1 MATTPFKGAN
11 TAQFYVA
18 ETTPG
23 VTPTNPVWSPLR
35 NTGGVPAVTRDALTS
50 NELDGSRETTSIRTG
65 NKQVSG
71 EYAIELSSRSQDD
84 FLAGAMTS
92 TWQAGVKITGAAI
105 TVAPAGKTFT
115 RAAGNFITDGVEV
128 GDLIA
133 FTDLTGDN
141 AKPFIVTAVSALVV
155 TGAGIQHTLTAEK
168 VTTDAKTG
176 DKLETGNAKTGDK
189 LETGNACKTFSI
201 LTWFKGRCG
210 NPDAY
215 MLTKGVEISGFT
227 VEQAVNAMVTGSF
240 PFIGLS
246 QEILT
251 APPSDSDFSQVTFTD
266 EPFSSVDVSVFDGS
280 TPLRCDTLT
289 ITNDNGASAQFE
301 LGNSSVAFVERG
313 RAANTFSIS
322 GKLYDMAMIQKF
334 INEQQVEINSIL
346 AGVNGAMSFS
356 LKRAELTAVTPE
368 IGGPESITQSIE
380 GQATGNQYQSSIVIQ
395 RITYA

>member
-18 ETTPG
+18 EVTPG

-35 NTGGVPAVTRDALTS
+35 NTGGVPAITRDTLTS

-71 EYAIELSSRSQDD
+71 EYAIELSSKSQDD
-84 FLAGAMTS
+84 WLAGALGS
-92 TWQAGVKITGAAI
+92 TWQSGVSLSGLSI

-115 RAAGNFITDGVEV
+115 RADGSFITDGVEV

-141 AKPFIVTAVSALVV
+141 AKPFIVTEVSATVV
-155 TGAGIQHTLTAEK
+155 TGAGIQHTLTTET
-168 VTTDAKTG
+168 VTTAAKTG
-176 DKLETGNAKTGDK
+176 DKLKTGSQ
-189 LETGNACKTFSI
+189 CKTFSI
-201 LTWFKGRCG
+201 LTWYKRQCG
-210 NPDAY
+210 GADAY
-215 MLTKGVEISGFT
+215 TLTKGVEVSGFT

-240 PFIGLS
+240 PFIGRS

-251 APPSDSDFSQVTFTD
+251 TPPSGSDFSSVTFGD

-280 TPLRCDTLT
+280 TPLRCDSLT
-289 ITNDNGASAQFE
+289 ITNDNGASAWFE
-301 LGNSSVAFVERG
+301 LGNTNVAIVERG

-334 INEQQVEINSIL
+334 IDEQQVEINSIL

>member
-18 ETTPG
+18 EVTPG

-35 NTGGVPAVTRDALTS
+35 NTGGVPAITRDTLTS

-71 EYAIELSSRSQDD
+71 EYAIELSSKSQDD
-84 FLAGAMTS
+84 WLAGALGS
-92 TWQAGVKITGAAI
+92 TWQSGVSLSGLSI

-115 RAAGNFITDGVEV
+115 RATGSFITDGVGV

-141 AKPFIVTAVSALVV
+141 AKPFIVTAVTATVV
-155 TGAGIQHTLTAEK
+155 TGAGIQHTLTTETK
-168 VTTDAKTG
+168 TSKAKTG
-176 DKLETGNAKTGDK
+176 DT

-201 LTWFKGRCG
+201 LTWYKGQCG
-210 NPDAY
+210 GTY
-215 MLTKGVEISGFT
+215 VYTLTKGVEVSGFT
-227 VEQAVNAMVTGSF
+227 IEQAVNAMVTGSF
-240 PFIGLS
+240 PFIGRS

-251 APPSDSDFSQVTFTD
+251 TPPSGSNFSSVTFGD

-280 TPLRCDTLT
+280 TPLRCDSLT
-289 ITNDNGASAQFE
+289 ITNDNSASAQFE
-301 LGNSSVAFVERG
+301 LGNTNVAFVERS

-368 IGGPESITQSIE
+368 ISGPESITQSIE
-380 GQATGNQYQSSIVIQ
+380 GQSTGNQYQSSIVIQ
-395 RITYA
+395 RISYA

>member
-18 ETTPG
+18 EVTPG
-23 VTPTNPVWSPLR
+23 VTPANPVWSPLR

-92 TWQAGVKITGAAI
+92 TWQAGVTLSAVGI
-105 TVAPAGKTFT
+105 TVDPVAKTFT
-115 RAAGNFITDGVEV
+115 RDTGSFITDGVEV
-128 GDLIA
+128 GDLLYFDA
-133 FTDLTGDN
+133 LTGDN
-141 AKPFIVTAVSALVV
+141 SKPFIVTAVTATVV
-155 TGAGIQHTLTAEK
+155 TGAGIQHPLTAEGPIE
-168 VTTDAKTG
+168 TDG
-176 DKLETGNAKTGDK
+176 KTGDK

-201 LTWFKGRCG
+201 LTWFKGQCG

-227 VEQAVNAMVTGSF
+227 IEQAVNAMVTGSF

-251 APPSDSDFSQVTFTD
+251 APPAGSDFSQVTFTD

>member
-1 MATTPFKGAN
+1 MATTPFKGAT

-18 ETTPG
+18 EVTPG

-35 NTGGVPAVTRDALTS
+35 NTGGVPAITRDTLTS

-71 EYAIELSSRSQDD
+71 EYAIELSSKSQDD
-84 FLAGAMTS
+84 WLAGALGS
-92 TWQAGVKITGAAI
+92 TWQSGVSLSSLSI

-115 RAAGNFITDGVEV
+115 RADGSFITDGVEV

-141 AKPFIVTAVSALVV
+141 AKPFIVTAVSATVV
-155 TGAGIQHTLTAEK
+155 TGAGIQHTLTTETA
-168 VTTDAKTG
+168 TTA
-176 DKLETGNAKTGDK
+176 AKTGDK

-201 LTWFKGRCG
+201 LTWYKGQCG
-210 NPDAY
+210 GADAY
-215 MLTKGVEISGFT
+215 MLTKGVEVSGFT

-240 PFIGLS
+240 PFIGRS

-251 APPSDSDFSQVTFTD
+251 TPPSGSDFSSVTFGD

-280 TPLRCDTLT
+280 TPLRCDSLT
-289 ITNDNGASAQFE
+289 ITNDNSASAQFE
-301 LGNSSVAFVERG
+301 LGNTNVAFVERS

-368 IGGPESITQSIE
+368 ISGPESITQSIE
-380 GQATGNQYQSSIVIQ
+380 GQSTGNQYQSSIVIQ

>member
-35 NTGGVPAVTRDALTS
+35 NTGGVPAITRDTLTS

-71 EYAIELSSRSQDD
+71 EYAIELSSKSQDD
-84 FLAGAMTS
+84 WLAGALGS
-92 TWQAGVKITGAAI
+92 TWRSGVSLSGLSI

-115 RAAGNFITDGVEV
+115 RATGSFITDGVGA

-141 AKPFIVTAVSALVV
+141 AKPFIVTAVTATVV
-155 TGAGIQHTLTAEK
+155 TGAGIQHTLTTETK
-168 VTTDAKTG
+168 TSKAKTG
-176 DKLETGNAKTGDK
+176 DT

-201 LTWFKGRCG
+201 LTWYKGQCG
-210 NPDAY
+210 GTGAY
-215 MLTKGVEISGFT
+215 TLTKGVEVSGFT
-227 VEQAVNAMVTGSF
+227 IEQAVNAMVTGSF
-240 PFIGLS
+240 PFIGRS

-251 APPSDSDFSQVTFTD
+251 TPPTGSNFSSVTFGD

-280 TPLRCDTLT
+280 TPLRCDSLT
-289 ITNDNGASAQFE
+289 ITNDNSASAQFE
-301 LGNSSVAFVERG
+301 LGNTNVAFVERS